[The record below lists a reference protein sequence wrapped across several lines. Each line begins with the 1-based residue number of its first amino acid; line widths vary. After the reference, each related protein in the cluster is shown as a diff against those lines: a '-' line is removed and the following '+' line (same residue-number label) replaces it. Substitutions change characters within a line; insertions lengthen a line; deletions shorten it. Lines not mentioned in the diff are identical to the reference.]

1 MIPAMGKV
9 GQVIKNPNNA
19 GRMKREAMKGT
30 IDTLLVLDLRQ
41 YAMSDPTIVPSPP
54 AGIAATE

>member
-1 MIPAMGKV
+1 
-9 GQVIKNPNNA
+9 
-19 GRMKREAMKGT
+19 MKGT